1 MRIFGALSAALLVA
15 AAPLSAQEPV
25 PSGGAELIDGVLAI
39 VGDTVLLLS
48 DVQAEMMNL
57 QAAGQQLPTDPT
69 ARERLA
75 REIMESR
82 ITDLILL
89 EAAQDAGI
97 TASEAQVQQAVE
109 DDLRSVRR
117 RFNDSEV
124 ALQQA
129 LARSGMTLEEYRAQ
143 LAEQHRNR
151 QVIEA
156 FMAVRTRN
164 RARPLVSEDQIREFF
179 EAQRAGLGTRPAT
192 VSLRQA
198 IVKPEPSDSARRAAE
213 LEAQEVLRELSQGAE
228 FEVLARRF
236 SDDEG
241 TREHGGDLGWFR
253 AGRMVP
259 EFERAAFALRPGQT
273 SGIVRTDFGYHIIRV
288 ERVRGA
294 ERQARHI
301 LIAPE
306 VTESDL
312 RIARERA
319 DSIAQA
325 ARGGADI
332 VEIARASG
340 TPSSEIEISRI
351 PMDRLPPAYE
361 TALRNASEGEV
372 VGPIEI
378 ESPAGS
384 SWAVIRVT
392 GRQAEG
398 AYTIDDVRDQIL
410 DRLQQQL
417 MIEQI
422 VEELRREMYVA
433 VLQ

>member
-15 AAPLSAQEPV
+15 TAPLSAQEPV
-25 PSGGAELIDGVLAI
+25 PAGGTELIDGVVAI

-57 QAAGQQLPTDPT
+57 QAAGQQLPADPA

-192 VSLRQA
+192 ISLRQA
-198 IVKPEPSDSARRAAE
+198 IVQPEPSDSARRAAE
-213 LEAQEVLRELSQGAE
+213 LEAEEVLRELSQGAD

-273 SGIVRTDFGYHIIRV
+273 SGIVRTDFGYHIIRL

-306 VTESDL
+306 LTEADR

-325 ARGGADI
+325 VRGGADI
-332 VEIARASG
+332 VQIARAQD
-340 TPSSEIEISRI
+340 TPSGEIEIERI

-384 SWAVIRVT
+384 SWAVVRVT

-398 AYTIDDVRDQIL
+398 AYTIDDVRDQIR

>member
-15 AAPLSAQEPV
+15 TAPLSAQEPV
-25 PSGGAELIDGVLAI
+25 PAGGTELIDGVVAI

-57 QAAGQQLPTDPT
+57 QAAGQQLPADPA

-97 TASEAQVQQAVE
+97 TASEAQVQQSVE

-192 VSLRQA
+192 ISLRQA
-198 IVKPEPSDSARRAAE
+198 IVQPEPSDSARRAAE
-213 LEAQEVLRELSQGAE
+213 LEAEEVLRELSQGAD

-273 SGIVRTDFGYHIIRV
+273 SGIVRTDFGYHIIRL

-306 VTESDL
+306 LTEADR

-325 ARGGADI
+325 VRGGADI
-332 VEIARASG
+332 VQIARAQD
-340 TPSSEIEISRI
+340 TPSGEIEIERI

-384 SWAVIRVT
+384 SWAVVRVT

-398 AYTIDDVRDQIL
+398 AYTIDDVRDQIR